1 MTLQYKGNNGEWVF
15 VEGKKISSKVLTIT
29 NLDELFNECGITEH
43 HVITCALNDEL
54 GNSDS
59 DKEIRVKVI
68 IIDDKAVYV
77 VDKEVYLL
85 ENGKTVQRIG

>member
-1 MTLQYKGNNGEWVF
+1 MILQYKGNNGEWVF
-15 VEGKKISSKVLTIT
+15 VEGKKISCKVLKIS
-29 NLDELFNECGITEH
+29 NLDDLFNEGGITEH
-43 HVITCALNDEL
+43 HVITCVLNDEL
-54 GNSDS
+54 GNNDS

-68 IIDDKAVYV
+68 VLDDKAAYV